1 MWSVAK
7 HSTGMKQTEDRK
19 HRGRTSISNKF
30 EKSPTKPDVPIS
42 RRTQSARPITANG
55 NMGKHRGDR
64 RDMSKTY
71 TNNAVHRSRGSDPR
85 PDVKT
90 RKR

>member
-1 MWSVAK
+1 MGR
-7 HSTGMKQTEDRK
+7 TQGMHHKGDRK
-19 HRGRTSISNKF
+19 QRGRTNINVTPGLVNPAAPRLPV
-30 EKSPTKPDVPIS
+30 EEQNTNRPIS
-42 RRTQSARPITANG
+42 SG
-55 NMGKHRGDR
+55 GGKHRGDR

-71 TNNAVHRSRGSDPR
+71 SDTSRHASRGSNRR

>member
-1 MWSVAK
+1 MAK
-7 HSTGMKQTEDRK
+7 KPTGMKQAQDRK
-19 HRGRTSISNKF
+19 QRGRTSISNKF
-30 EKSPTKPDVPIS
+30 EKSPTRPDVPIS
-42 RRTQSARPITANG
+42 RRTESSRPVTARG

-71 TNNAVHRSRGSDPR
+71 TNNATHRSRGSDPR

>member
-1 MWSVAK
+1 MAK
-7 HSTGMKQTEDRK
+7 ARGMHHKSDRK
-19 HRGRTSISNKF
+19 QRGRTNINTT
-30 EKSPTKPDVPIS
+30 PGMLTDAGPRLPDEGQNNVTRPIS
-42 RRTQSARPITANG
+42 SG
-55 NMGKHRGDR
+55 GGKHRGDR

-71 TNNAVHRSRGSDPR
+71 SDVSRHASRGSNQR

>member
-1 MWSVAK
+1 MAK
-7 HSTGMKQTEDRK
+7 SQQQGMHHKGDRK
-19 HRGRTSISNKF
+19 QRGRTNIDNVPGLVNPAAPRLPIEERNSASR
-30 EKSPTKPDVPIS
+30 PTS
-42 RRTQSARPITANG
+42 SG
-55 NMGKHRGDR
+55 GGKHRGDR

-71 TNNAVHRSRGSDPR
+71 SGTSRHASRGSDPR

>member
-1 MWSVAK
+1 M
-7 HSTGMKQTEDRK
+7 GMHQKSNRKQ
-19 HRGRTSISNKF
+19 RGRTQITPGLVNPAAPRLPIEETQVSR
-30 EKSPTKPDVPIS
+30 PIS
-42 RRTQSARPITANG
+42 SG
-55 NMGKHRGDR
+55 GGKHRGDR

-71 TNNAVHRSRGSDPR
+71 SGTSRHASRGSNPR

>member
-1 MWSVAK
+1 MAK
-7 HSTGMKQTEDRK
+7 TRGMHHKSDRK
-19 HRGRTSISNKF
+19 QRGRTNISNVPGLANSTAPR
-30 EKSPTKPDVPIS
+30 SPVEGVYSTTRPIS
-42 RRTQSARPITANG
+42 SG
-55 NMGKHRGDR
+55 GGKHRGDR

-71 TNNAVHRSRGSDPR
+71 SDTSRHASRGSNQR

>member
-1 MWSVAK
+1 MAK
-7 HSTGMKQTEDRK
+7 TQGMHQKGDRK
-19 HRGRTSISNKF
+19 QRGRTNIGITPGLVNPAAPRLPV
-30 EKSPTKPDVPIS
+30 EEQNETTRPIS
-42 RRTQSARPITANG
+42 SG
-55 NMGKHRGDR
+55 SGKRRGDR

-71 TNNAVHRSRGSDPR
+71 SGTSRHASRGANQR

>member
-1 MWSVAK
+1 MAMK
-7 HSTGMKQTEDRK
+7 QTHGMKQQSDRK
-19 HRGRTSISNKF
+19 HRGRTSISGAFKP
-30 EKSPTKPDVPIS
+30 SPSKPDIPTT
-42 RRTQSARPITANG
+42 RRTEASRPITAAG

-71 TNNAVHRSRGSDPR
+71 TNNERHAARGSNGR

>member
-1 MWSVAK
+1 MAK
-7 HSTGMKQTEDRK
+7 TQGMHHKGDRK
-19 HRGRTSISNKF
+19 QRGRTNIGMTPGLINPAGPRLPV
-30 EKSPTKPDVPIS
+30 EEQNDTTRPIS
-42 RRTQSARPITANG
+42 SGA
-55 NMGKHRGDR
+55 GKHRGDR

-71 TNNAVHRSRGSDPR
+71 SGTSRHASRGSNRR